1 MRLPRRIHAAIA
13 GLFLRTAR
21 PRPIDGEDLAR
32 ADLPTQPGG
41 KGLRF
46 NERVRN
52 AFHKSWLRLR
62 RP

>member
-1 MRLPRRIHAAIA
+1 MRLLRRIRAAIA
-13 GLFLRTAR
+13 GVLLRAAR
-21 PRPIDGEDLAR
+21 PRPIRGEDLAR
-32 ADLPTQPGG
+32 ADFSTQPGG

-52 AFHKSWLRLR
+52 AFRRTWLRLR

>member
-1 MRLPRRIHAAIA
+1 MRLLRRLRAAIA

-21 PRPIDGEDLAR
+21 PRPIDGDDLAQ
-32 ADLPTQPGG
+32 ADFSTQPGG

-52 AFHKSWLRLR
+52 AFRRTWLRLR
-62 RP
+62 RQ